1 MYDVNDI
8 FENTWLYK
16 SLDLKTM
23 ETIEKEVRV
32 VSILDGPGAD
42 RRDYCVVEGIHD
54 WEVDMPVENFL
65 RNARVKEAA

>member
-1 MYDVNDI
+1 MYDMNDI
-8 FENTWLYK
+8 FENTWLYNA
-16 SLDLKTM
+16 LDLKTM
-23 ETIEKEVRV
+23 ETVEKEVRV

-42 RRDYCVVEGIHD
+42 RRDYCIVEGIYD